1 MALSAPAQAALP
13 SDVVTIWWVTLAV
26 GLVVA
31 LVVVVL
37 LQLLLKSVERLRDS
51 VDTLWLT
58 ATAVARNTATTWLLG
73 QTAASVEGLR
83 DEALRHDALL
93 AAVLGSDGAPPSSDG
108 AAPAPPGATALPPT
122 GGLS

>member
-1 MALSAPAQAALP
+1 MALGAPAVAALP
-13 SDVVTIWWVTLAV
+13 SDVVRIWWVTLAV

-31 LVVVVL
+31 VVVVVL

-58 ATAVARNTATTWLLG
+58 ATSVARNTATTWLLG

-93 AAVLGSDGAPPSSDG
+93 AAVLGSDGSAPPP
-108 AAPAPPGATALPPT
+108 PAATALPPA
-122 GGLS
+122 GGVA